1 MMSQAGP
8 IADGPGID
16 LTTGPV
22 ERAEVPA
29 PRQAPR
35 FIGRPGPTE
44 WHRLN
49 PLTRLVIAGVSVA
62 AAVLLGGV
70 TAPLALALA
79 AVILP
84 ALVAGVLD
92 RLLRMVVLLALPLA
106 ISAAI
111 VNVLF
116 SPAGGRVLMELGPLR
131 PTAEGMALAV
141 EVVVRVL
148 VMSGAVVLFYMT
160 TRPSELVADLERR
173 GIPPRLA
180 FIVGASVTAV
190 PAMLERARAVIDAQR
205 ARGLDTSGGIRG
217 RVRGIVPMVG
227 PTVMGAVAEVDQRAM
242 ALEARGFSRPG
253 RRTLLWA
260 PPDSGRQ
267 RLARWLL
274 TAALVALL
282 AARLSGL
289 VPRLP

>member
-1 MMSQAGP
+1 M
-8 IADGPGID
+8 
-16 LTTGPV
+16 
-22 ERAEVPA
+22 PA
-29 PRQAPR
+29 PRQAPP
-35 FIGRPGPTE
+35 FIGRPGPTG

-49 PLTRLVIAGVSVA
+49 PLTRLVMAGVSVA

-70 TAPLALALA
+70 TAPLALAA
-79 AVILP
+79 VAVILP
-84 ALVAGVLD
+84 ALAAGVLG
-92 RLLRMVVLLALPLA
+92 RLVRVAVLLALPLA
-106 ISAAI
+106 ISAAV

-116 SPAGGRVLMELGPLR
+116 SPAGGRVLVELGPLR
-131 PTAEGMALAV
+131 PTAEGVALAL

-173 GIPPRLA
+173 GIPPRLG
-180 FIVGASVTAV
+180 FIVGSSVTVV

-205 ARGLDTSGGIRG
+205 ARGMETSGGMWS
-217 RVRGIVPMVG
+217 RVRAIVPVVG
-227 PTVMGAVAEVDQRAM
+227 PTVMGSLAEVDQRAM

-260 PPDSGRQ
+260 PPDTGRQ

-274 TAALVALL
+274 MAGLVALL
-282 AARLSGL
+282 LARLSGL
-289 VPRLP
+289 MPRLP